1 MYRNATA
8 PPRPQRN
15 RECPRLEIK
24 YTEKNELSIL
34 TESCKNREFVSQSNG
49 DPVGIRTLD
58 LLIRSQSLY
67 PAELPSHIFKTC
79 LFYKIAFSLSR

>member
-24 YTEKNELSIL
+24 YTEKKNELPIL
-34 TESCKNREFVSQSNG
+34 QTPVRIESSYLNQMVTR
-49 DPVGIRTLD
+49 
-58 LLIRSQSLY
+58 
-67 PAELPSHIFKTC
+67 
-79 LFYKIAFSLSR
+79 

>member
-24 YTEKNELSIL
+24 YTEKNELPIL
-34 TESCKNREFVSQSNG
+34 QNPVRIESSHLNQMVTVSLPKTNIHTEFSPNYFTCIQ
-49 DPVGIRTLD
+49 
-58 LLIRSQSLY
+58 LLI
-67 PAELPSHIFKTC
+67 A
-79 LFYKIAFSLSR
+79 